1 MTAAPP
7 TNKTHKVCRQ
17 SCGTSGVQLC
27 HLSSHHPQ
35 SFLISVPI
43 SAPPARPGA
52 SPGRER
58 PRCSPEQQSP
68 VGLAVDT
75 LLSWGATLLLSWVP
89 TSHTPCL
96 GTPSTCSHPGYPL
109 YMLPCLVPAA
119 CTHPGLLRLQ
129 QGQCHRALLHRS
141 CSRSRKANPITPPCT
156 GASPSSQVRSPR
168 GPTTLLEQLGLDC
181 IMLRGEQPG

>member
-1 MTAAPP
+1 M
-7 TNKTHKVCRQ
+7 V
-17 SCGTSGVQLC
+17 GTRAKHRARRQLC

-109 YMLPCLVPAA
+109 YMLSCLGIHGRHALPPRYPWYACSPAWYLLPAPTQGCSGFNKGNATGLCYTDPAA
-119 CTHPGLLRLQ
+119 EAEKQTPSP
-129 QGQCHRALLHRS
+129 LHAQVS
-141 CSRSRKANPITPPCT
+141 APSRRFAPHEVPSPC
-156 GASPSSQVRSPR
+156 
-168 GPTTLLEQLGLDC
+168 
-181 IMLRGEQPG
+181 